1 VILLVLLVEMVVS
14 LHLVLI
20 LLLVAMVVLQPYHS
34 LPLVLEDQTH
44 HLMVLL
50 LHLLLW
56 VEVVAVLPLMLL
68 EQLVVLDMQVGLQ
81 LMV

>member
-1 VILLVLLVEMVVS
+1 
-14 LHLVLI
+14 
-20 LLLVAMVVLQPYHS
+20 VVLVDLQLYHS
-34 LPLVLEDQTH
+34 LLLVLEDQTH
-44 HLMVLL
+44 PLLVLL